1 MATPCQR
8 LTPAGNVA
16 SESMRTGSPPPRQSA
31 ACAFELVTVVSVYP
45 TTSPLAFTARA
56 TPKES
61 PRNLARTRTSPPLQS
76 SGCRSALLFGMVL
89 PSPAMAPLA
98 DCHQALLGPPTPS
111 SAIMLPSCQTKAL
124 VVGESRPVYDQP
136 TMVPSAA
143 TCVAELVVPPKVP
156 RSRRL
161 LAPEVQR
168 NA

>member
-8 LTPAGNVA
+8 ATPSGSLA
-16 SESMRTGSPPPRQSA
+16 SESMRTGSPPRRQRA
-31 ACAFELVTVVSVYP
+31 ACAFELLGVVSVYP
-45 TTSPLAFTARA
+45 TTSPLAFTASA

-61 PRNLARTRTSPPLQS
+61 PGSLARTWTSPPLQS

-124 VVGESRPVYDQP
+124 VVIASRPVKDQP
-136 TMVPSAA
+136 TMVPSPAR
-143 TCVAELVVPPKVP
+143 CVAALVVPPKVP
-156 RSRRL
+156 RSRSEL
-161 LAPEVQR
+161 EPEVQR
-168 NA
+168 KA